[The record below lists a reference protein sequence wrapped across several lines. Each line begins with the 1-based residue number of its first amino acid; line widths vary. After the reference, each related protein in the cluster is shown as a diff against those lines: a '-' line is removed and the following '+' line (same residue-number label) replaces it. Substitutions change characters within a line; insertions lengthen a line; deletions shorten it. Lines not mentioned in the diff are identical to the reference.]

1 MSPIINLLLFKYVYI
16 SNETQI
22 LIILISFIIK
32 ISFQALINNACV
44 KKVHVI

>member
-16 SNETQI
+16 SDETQI

-32 ISFQALINNACV
+32 ISFQALINACL
-44 KKVHVI
+44 KEVHVI

>member
-22 LIILISFIIK
+22 FIILISFIIK
-32 ISFQALINNACV
+32 ISFQALINARL